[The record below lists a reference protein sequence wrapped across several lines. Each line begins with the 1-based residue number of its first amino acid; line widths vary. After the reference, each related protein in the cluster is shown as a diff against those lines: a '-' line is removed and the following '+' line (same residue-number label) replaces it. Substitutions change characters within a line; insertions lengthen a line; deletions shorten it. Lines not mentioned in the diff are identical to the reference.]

1 MFTRDLGLA
10 EAATVHPK
18 TELLLFHMLRGRG
31 ADGGLARPII
41 VAGSNA
47 LLPGFAIHDSINRV
61 TSSIISTQAAWK
73 TRI

>member
-18 TELLLFHMLRGRG
+18 TELLLFHMLRRNG
-31 ADGGLARPII
+31 ADGGLARLFI
-41 VAGSNA
+41 VAGSNV
-47 LLPGFAIHDSINRV
+47 LLSGFAIHDSINRV